1 MSNNN
6 QAANTQNTQLELY
19 TYKDIAPIL
28 GIGFQ
33 SARALMKN
41 PDFPSFKIGTRVFVK
56 VEDFNKWVSE
66 LAGKEFKIN
75 IQNDDE

>member
-1 MSNNN
+1 MPNKNYEPGN
-6 QAANTQNTQLELY
+6 QLELY

-41 PDFPSFKIGTRVFVK
+41 PNFPSFKIGSRVFVK
-56 VEDFNKWVSE
+56 VDDFNNWISN
-66 LAGKEFKIN
+66 LAGKEFKISTQN
-75 IQNDDE
+75 IDK